1 MSDSFLV
8 KTDPLSEA
16 CEFYRKVNKGKIVGF
31 GFNHV
36 SPNFPKSNFL

>member
-16 CEFYRKVNKGKIVGF
+16 CEFYRKVIKEELWGLVLTI
-31 GFNHV
+31 
-36 SPNFPKSNFL
+36 